1 MAQWPGNASENDFGR
16 IVRPDYTI
24 PTASLMQVSPFDE
37 YLIFDAIAL
46 TIDQVWHQPDQWLT
60 YRFGE

>member
-1 MAQWPGNASENDFGR
+1 
-16 IVRPDYTI
+16 
-24 PTASLMQVSPFDE
+24 MQVSPFDE